1 MARNDPPGPRIIA
14 YFIAI
19 LSVFITLSHASDSET
34 LSKFKDSF
42 ANADMLNWNQS
53 TSPCSG
59 NTSNWIGVFCSNGFV
74 RGLQLESMGLM
85 GTIDVDT
92 LMELPSL
99 RTISFMNNSL
109 DGPLPDIHK
118 LGSIKSIFL
127 SHNKFSGD
135 IPNDNF
141 QGMRSLKKL
150 YLNDNM
156 FTGKIPLSLLG
167 LTKLLELRLDGNQFE
182 GQIPNFGQK
191 GLKLINLSNNILEG
205 SIPENLSKMDKK
217 YFSGNKLLC
226 GGTLGE
232 CGKRKITVAAIVGMV
247 IGSFGAIASIAA
259 VLFFFRRRNDHQ
271 FQSSSMK
278 MLTKV
283 PSEEIKGYHGSSS
296 PASIHS
302 QGGNK
307 TKQTEQ
313 AGLIFIRDDVRVKFD
328 LQDLLRAS
336 AEVLGSGNFGSS
348 YKAVLLSGPSM
359 VVKIFRL
366 MNNVSKEEFQEHM
379 RRLGR
384 LSHPNLSSI
393 VSYYYRR
400 EEKLL
405 VSEFAENGSL
415 AYQLHGNQSTDRPG
429 LTWPLRLKIVKG
441 VAKGLGYLYK
451 DLPSLIVPHGHLKS
465 SNVLLNESFEP
476 LLADYGLVP
485 LINQEHATQLMVAY
499 KSPEYAQFGRTT
511 KKTDIWSFGVLIL
524 EILTGKFPSNYLQQA
539 KGNNGGNSD
548 LASWVKSVVKEKEW
562 TEEVFD
568 KDMKGTKNAE
578 EEMMK
583 LLKIGLGCCEE
594 DVEKRLDLKEVV
606 EKIEELKDRGS
617 SSGSHD
623 DYDDDNED
631 YSSYASEG

>member
-1 MARNDPPGPRIIA
+1 MARSNPPGPRTIA
-14 YFIAI
+14 YFIAF
-19 LSVFITLSHASDSET
+19 LSVFITLSHASDSEA
-34 LSKFKDSF
+34 LVKLKDSF
-42 ANADMLNWNQS
+42 PNADMLNWNQS

-59 NTSNWIGVFCSNGFV
+59 NTSNWIGVFCSKGSV
-74 RGLQLESMGLM
+74 WGLQLESMGLM

-92 LMELPSL
+92 LTELPSL
-99 RTISFMNNSL
+99 RTISFMNNSF
-109 DGPLPDIHK
+109 DGPIPDIHK
-118 LGSIKSIFL
+118 LGAIKSIFL

-135 IPNDNF
+135 IPKDNF
-141 QGMRSLKKL
+141 KGMGSLKKL

-182 GQIPNFGQK
+182 GQIPNFEQK
-191 GLKLINLSNNILEG
+191 GLKFINFANNRLEG
-205 SIPENLSKMDKK
+205 AIPESLSKMDKK
-217 YFSGNKLLC
+217 YFAGNQLLC

-232 CGKRKITVAAIVGMV
+232 CNKRKITAGAIVGMV
-247 IGSFGAIASIAA
+247 IGSIGAIAAIAA
-259 VLFFFRRRNDHQ
+259 VLFVFRRKNDPQ
-271 FQSSSMK
+271 FQSSSRKK

-283 PSEEIKGYHGSSS
+283 PSEEVKGYHGASS
-296 PASIHS
+296 PASTHS
-302 QGGNK
+302 QGVNK
-307 TKQTEQ
+307 TKQSEQ
-313 AGLIFIRDDVRVKFD
+313 AGLIFIREDVRVKFD

-336 AEVLGSGNFGSS
+336 AEVLGSGSFGSS

-359 VVKIFRL
+359 VVKRFRL
-366 MNNVSKEEFQEHM
+366 MNNVAKEEFQEHM

-384 LSHPNLSSI
+384 LSHPNLSSV

-415 AYQLHGNQSTDRPG
+415 AYQLHGNRSADRPG

-441 VAKGLGYLYK
+441 VAKGLAYLYK
-451 DLPSLIVPHGHLKS
+451 ELPSLIVPHGHLKS

-476 LLADYGLVP
+476 LLADYALVP

-499 KSPEYAQFGRTT
+499 KSPEYAQLGRTT

-539 KGNNGGNSD
+539 KGSNGGNSD
-548 LASWVKSVVKEKEW
+548 LASWVKSVVKDDEW
-562 TEEVFD
+562 TGEVFD
-568 KDMKGTKNAE
+568 KDMKGTKDAE

-583 LLKIGLGCCEE
+583 LLKIGLGCCED
-594 DVEKRLDLKEVV
+594 DVEKRLDWKEVV
-606 EKIEELKDRGS
+606 EKIEELKDRGGS
-617 SSGSHD
+617 SSGRHV
-623 DYDDDNED
+623 DYDDDNE
-631 YSSYASEG
+631 SYASEG